1 MKVAIYS
8 RGIDAETY
16 EDVKTFFEELK
27 NYKLKYVVYKPLF
40 IDLQPHLKLSDR
52 TPIFTTAGELD
63 SEVEFIIGLGGDGTL
78 LDTITLIKD
87 KPISVMG
94 INFGRL
100 GFLSSIGRDNLSLA
114 IKALALRT
122 YISEKRSL
130 IHVDADIPLFD
141 DIPFGLN
148 EFAIHKRDTASM
160 LKIHT
165 YINGEFLNTY
175 WADGLIVSTPT
186 GSTGYSLSCG
196 GPIVFPES
204 ENFIIT
210 PVAPHHLNVR
220 SLVVND
226 NSIISF
232 EIESRQDDIICAL
245 DSRKEIVSKS
255 VSLAVR
261 KEKFTINLL
270 RLSENNFL
278 HTIQTKLI
286 WGLDRRNF
294 SNNR

>member
-1 MKVAIYS
+1 MKIAVYS
-8 RGIDAETY
+8 RGIDVQTY
-16 EDVKTFFEELK
+16 ADVITFFKELH
-27 NYKLKYVVYKPLF
+27 NYKLTYTVYQPLF
-40 IDLQPHLKLSDR
+40 EEIKEAVGLSADTPTFTLPDDLDKD
-52 TPIFTTAGELD
+52 
-63 SEVEFIIGLGGDGTL
+63 VEFIIGLGGDGTL

-87 KPISVMG
+87 KPISIMG

-100 GFLSSIGRDNLSLA
+100 GFLSSIGRDNVALA

-122 YISEKRSL
+122 YVSEKRSL
-130 IHVDADIPLFD
+130 IHVEASQPLFGAM
-141 DIPFGLN
+141 PFGLN

-175 WADGLIVSTPT
+175 WADGLIVCTPT

-196 GPIVFPES
+196 GPIVFPDS
-204 ENFIIT
+204 GNFTIT

-232 EIESRQDDIICAL
+232 EIESRSDDIICAL
-245 DSRKEIVSKS
+245 DSRKEIVSKN

-261 KEKFTINLL
+261 KEKFTVNLL

-286 WGLDRRNF
+286 WGLDRRNP
-294 SNNR
+294 